1 MRPSYI
7 FLLFFA
13 ALCAN
18 RLFAQEAPM
27 VYPFAYQNQ
36 WGIVQEDRVVVM
48 TPQLDSIGFF
58 FNPEPSKRYALALDD
73 QKYGLLNADGSW
85 LAKPKLDSIGD
96 IEYYATS
103 THWAVSKGKFGLLST
118 KAKKAKWLVKPTF
131 TTVTEFEGRK
141 VALAS
146 VAIDGRWGVINGDG
160 ILIAPCIYEEVKLL
174 DDYSG
179 YPDYKLTLNGEHSY
193 IDAFG
198 VALSPERIKE
208 IEDDLEMWGD
218 DIVFEDQSID
228 ESTSRPRFQIN
239 QQKNPNGGTDII
251 LTKNGSETERV
262 NVPDGYS
269 IQETKLNENYG
280 NAALGYIL
288 VKKENKY
295 GFWASNGTLA
305 SPPIYDQINWVSS
318 NRYGQLAYLHKG
330 EKVGLA
336 NYRGDQIFPAAFT
349 SITEFNHRFR
359 LVHPDGYLGYGD
371 ENGKIFLP
379 QNVDITE

>member
-58 FNPEPSKRYALALDD
+58 FSPEPSKRYALALDD

-118 KAKKAKWLVKPTF
+118 KAKKAKWLVKPKF

-146 VAIDGRWGVINGDG
+146 VAIDGRWGVINSDG
-160 ILIAPCIYEEVKLL
+160 MLIAPCIYEEVKLL

-179 YPDYKLTLNGEHSY
+179 YPDYKLTLSGEHSY

-218 DIVFEDQSID
+218 DMVFEDQSID
-228 ESTSRPRFQIN
+228 AEARIPRLKIH
-239 QQKNPNGGTDII
+239 QQKNADGGTDVIFTI
-251 LTKNGSETERV
+251 DGQETEKV
-262 NVPDGYS
+262 SVPAAYVVQDAVLDNGYNRS
-269 IQETKLNENYG
+269 Q
-280 NAALGYIL
+280 LGYIL
-288 VKKENKY
+288 VKKDNKF
-295 GFWASNGTLA
+295 GFWGHHGEEATPA
-305 SPPIYDQINWVSS
+305 KYDQINWVSS

-330 EKVGLA
+330 EQIGLA
-336 NYRGDQIFPAAFT
+336 DYRGYQIFPAVFS
-349 SITEFNHRFR
+349 SITEFNYRFR

-371 ENGKIFLP
+371 EKGKIFLP